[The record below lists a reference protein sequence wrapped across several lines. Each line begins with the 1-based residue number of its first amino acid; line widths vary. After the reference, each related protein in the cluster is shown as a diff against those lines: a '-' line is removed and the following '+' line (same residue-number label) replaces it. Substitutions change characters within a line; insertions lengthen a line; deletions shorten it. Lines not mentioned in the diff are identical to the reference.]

1 MSNVPSLNPA
11 RDYSSRPKLQKHY
24 RIGEVAEVTGHAIA
38 SIYRLMAE
46 GKFPRPIKISERSVA
61 WPESVLVDYMA
72 EREAA

>member
-1 MSNVPSLNPA
+1 MSLEHA
-11 RDYSSRPKLQKHY
+11 PKLQKHY
-24 RIGEVAEVTGHAIA
+24 RIGEVAEVTGHAVA

-61 WPESVLVDYMA
+61 WPESVLVDYMT